1 MRIEIDTQQD
11 HINYDIA
18 NMLREIADQIDAGR
32 ASGFAL
38 DCKWVAL

>member
-1 MRIEIDTQQD
+1 MRIEIETHED

-18 NMLREIADQIDAGR
+18 NILRNIADQIDAGR

-38 DCKWVAL
+38 ECKWVAL